1 MRVLFGFVLLAFAA
15 LQSGEASAAILI
27 KIDKSTQTMTVSRDG
42 ETLYR
47 WPVSTGRPS
56 FATPSGNY
64 TAFRMEAEHFSKEW
78 DDAPMPHSI
87 FFTQS
92 GIAVHGTYETKNL
105 GVPVSH
111 GCVRLS
117 RANAATLFNLVKQDG
132 LLTTKVVLTG
142 SEQVA
147 LAARAAQKKQLAAAN
162 DDTTGTVARTRVP
175 APVAMPST
183 PVAAPGTDGYGG
195 RYSYR
200 DEAYAPPVYGNRYGT
215 RRALET
221 DETVYG
227 ARPGEMRPRS
237 LFIPPNGYDEGW
249 N

>member
-1 MRVLFGFVLLAFAA
+1 MRIVTVVLLAFGA
-15 LQSGEASAAILI
+15 LQCSAASAAILI

-42 ETLYR
+42 DVLYR
-47 WPVSTGRPS
+47 WPVSTGRPA
-56 FATPSGNY
+56 FPTPSGNF
-64 TAFRMEAEHFSKEW
+64 TAFRMEADHFSKEW

-92 GIAVHGTYETKNL
+92 GIAVHGTYETKRL
-105 GVPVSH
+105 GLPVSH

-117 RANAATLFNLVKQDG
+117 PAHATTLFDLVKQEG

-147 LAARAAQKKQLAAAN
+147 LAQRALQKRQLAGAAT
-162 DDTTGTVARTRVP
+162 DDAPMTMATTAARTRVSP
-175 APVAMPST
+175 AS
-183 PVAAPGTDGYGG
+183 D
-195 RYSYR
+195 
-200 DEAYAPPVYGNRYGT
+200 DAYASSNRNDDFLRPLYANRAT
-215 RRALET
+215 NRRTLDT

-227 ARPGEMRPRS
+227 ARPAYPPPRGNNG
-237 LFIPPNGYDEGW
+237 FFPPPNYAEGW